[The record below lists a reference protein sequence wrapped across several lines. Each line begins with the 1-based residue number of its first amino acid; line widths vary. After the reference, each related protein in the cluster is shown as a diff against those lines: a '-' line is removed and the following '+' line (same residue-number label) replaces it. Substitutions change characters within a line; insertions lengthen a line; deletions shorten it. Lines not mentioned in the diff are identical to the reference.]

1 MDHCHFTFP
10 LAFCD
15 VGCLLVVVEV
25 VVVAGE
31 GGRCLTSSG
40 ATAGRDC
47 RRELRAKEKG
57 RGRERASYM
66 YITVCTVVSDRDYSI
81 IDTLQFHQP
90 LLMTTSQGWAA
101 GVPYM
106 RHQGQARD

>member
-47 RRELRAKEKG
+47 WRELRAKEKG
-57 RGRERASYM
+57 RERESELYVHNCVYRS
-66 YITVCTVVSDRDYSI
+66 VR
-81 IDTLQFHQP
+81 QR
-90 LLMTTSQGWAA
+90 LLNN
-101 GVPYM
+101 
-106 RHQGQARD
+106 